1 MPPKAR
7 FTKEEI
13 VKTAFDMTRENG
25 FSSVTARGLGN
36 RLGSSSTPV
45 FTVFK
50 NMREVQYEVRKLAM
64 KEFEKYVADATC
76 YTPAFKQF
84 GMQMIRFAKEEPQLF
99 RILYLEGYEEE
110 QTFDV
115 MFEALGEQAKVC
127 IDVIQ
132 NDYQVTPEEAKT
144 IFRQTWISTFSI
156 CVLLVNKICYFS
168 EEEIMDMLGLEFQGT
183 LMLIK
188 SGQYKKI
195 GIASDTTK
203 APSEP

>member
-1 MPPKAR
+1 MPPKAK

-25 FSSVTARGLGN
+25 FASVTARGLGQK
-36 RLGSSSTPV
+36 LGSSSTPV

-50 NMREVQYEVRKLAM
+50 NMAEVQKEVRRLAL
-64 KEFEKYVADATC
+64 KEFETYVADALN

-99 RILYLEGYEEE
+99 RILYLEGFDEN
-110 QTFDV
+110 QTFDL
-115 MFEALGEQAKVC
+115 MFEELGEPAKVC

-132 NDYQVTPEEAKT
+132 KDYGLTHEESRL
-144 IFRQTWISTFSI
+144 IFHQTWISTFSI
-156 CVLLVNKICYFS
+156 CVLLVNKICNFS
-168 EEEIMDMLGLEFQGT
+168 EEEIMDMLGMGFQGT

-188 SGQYKKI
+188 SGQYKRI
-195 GIASDTTK
+195 EVTSDTAK
-203 APSEP
+203 LGGK